1 MWQKI
6 KPYLLS
12 VALSLSV
19 GGLSALVT
27 RDQMD
32 LSGVAMPPLSPPP
45 IVFPIV
51 WSILFFLM
59 GISAARVW
67 VYRMRDPAP
76 ASAGLAA
83 YASSLVVN
91 VTWSIIFFNFRAFLA
106 AFLWIFLLAY
116 LILRTI
122 LLYRRVDRAAALWQI
137 PYLLWVLFAAYLA
150 GGVWVL
156 NR

>member
-6 KPYLLS
+6 KPWLLS

-19 GGLSALVT
+19 GGLSALAT
-27 RDQMD
+27 RGSMD
-32 LSGVAMPPLSPPP
+32 LSGVSMPPLSPPP
-45 IVFPIV
+45 VVFPIV
-51 WSILFFLM
+51 WGVLFLLM

-67 VYRMRDPAP
+67 LRREADPAP

-91 VTWSIIFFNFRAFLA
+91 FTWSIIFFNFRAFFA
-106 AFLWIFLLAY
+106 AFLWIFLLWF

-122 LLYRRVDRAAALWQI
+122 FLYRRVDRAAALLQI
-137 PYLLWVLFAAYLA
+137 PYLLWVTFAAYLA
-150 GGVWVL
+150 GGVWLL